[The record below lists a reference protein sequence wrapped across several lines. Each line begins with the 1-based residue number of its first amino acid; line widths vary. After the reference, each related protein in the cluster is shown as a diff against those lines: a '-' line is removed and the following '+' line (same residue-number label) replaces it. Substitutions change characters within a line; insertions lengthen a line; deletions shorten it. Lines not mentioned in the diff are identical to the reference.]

1 MLIISLDPNFRFSR
15 IWGKRRDDWSNRF
28 ASENLI
34 LFVFEIFTKTIHGSS
49 MDFSG
54 FLIVDGADINFHPFP
69 SLYLI
74 LYRLPLRKRGFN
86 LDIWIHTRMTF
97 NHLRTGWSGVWFI
110 FGARIPCVSEGLIA
124 FYAPRVANVC
134 LRVNYGLIVK
144 LLVASAFYHFFPSF
158 FSLLAPPF
166 DNRHRLV
173 FLLSF

>member
-28 ASENLI
+28 ASENFI

-54 FLIVDGADINFHPFP
+54 FDGADINFHPFP

-173 FLLSF
+173 FLRSF